1 MRGTSYVV
9 HLSECPGFTPADSTN
24 CRLKVKAHGGG
35 TRGACPSPYPNLTA
49 ATQQHDQNIQ
59 NFRSA
64 VMKEGN
70 QGACMADTQHC
81 TFLFKELEHP
91 RCAHLHGD
99 PRALFWGAC
108 LSCCGVYR
116 RDGEGMLSADLRL
129 L

>member
-1 MRGTSYVV
+1 MRGTSYVA

-81 TFLFKELEHP
+81 TLLFKDWSIPAVPISMETQEHFSGVP
-91 RCAHLHGD
+91 ALAAVECTGEMG
-99 PRALFWGAC
+99 RACSLQT
-108 LSCCGVYR
+108 
-116 RDGEGMLSADLRL
+116 
-129 L
+129 